1 MIHWTVR
8 NNTSRTHRSSA
19 NAHLF
24 KLIITHDNKSV
35 DQIERVYIWC
45 CSFQGRTSSS
55 SAREKDR
62 WYYLI
67 KKNEIGPARDARQ
80 RVSVILQLSI
90 IPLDSIYSPFRS
102 STTSWAP
109 NGIEAQRSE
118 WENFKVEEWNR
129 YTHTHALRSSV
140 VVDQRWSWRRSHKH
154 FSSLSRARLHV
165 DVCCFRSFRPL
176 LSTLISKKSWEAV
189 TEDVHIHFVFLLRCR
204 QETGKFNRS
213 HLSFVPI
220 RQTICSNEP
229 VHSLPSL
236 LSSSTRKHLKRSS
249 HSVIQRLF

>member
-129 YTHTHALRSSV
+129 YTHTHTLSDLVLLLIRGDRDDGHINTSPHSLVLAFTLTSV
-140 VVDQRWSWRRSHKH
+140 VSDRSDHYWALWSLRNRGRRSQRMCTFTSYSCSGVDRK
-154 FSSLSRARLHV
+154 RANSIGHICPSCQLDKPFV
-165 DVCCFRSFRPL
+165 QMSPF
-176 LSTLISKKSWEAV
+176 TL
-189 TEDVHIHFVFLLRCR
+189 C
-204 QETGKFNRS
+204 
-213 HLSFVPI
+213 
-220 RQTICSNEP
+220 
-229 VHSLPSL
+229 L
-236 LSSSTRKHLKRSS
+236 LSSPLQLESIWRDRL
-249 HSVIQRLF
+249 IQ